1 MTTAD
6 ECRPRLFVYRLP
18 DAYRNLATSADPTS
32 DSMPADGLGR
42 PLNLQQIGSPTWS
55 SEQYSLAS
63 LVHERALA
71 YRCRTHDPAQADLFI
86 VPAYRETLGSDIKCA
101 ERQGSRLKLI
111 HRLQL
116 PLPNRTYRRHASS
129 NSAADGGNDDGA
141 VRTLTARGGADH
153 VILNP
158 RNGQPW
164 DRFPYCEF
172 ALGAPELGAAVH
184 LAMEAHPHNASWVYP
199 EGYCGKVCVPAY
211 RPQLLSEAFY

>member
-116 PLPNRTYRRHASS
+116 PLPNRT
-129 NSAADGGNDDGA
+129 
-141 VRTLTARGGADH
+141 
-153 VILNP
+153 
-158 RNGQPW
+158 
-164 DRFPYCEF
+164 
-172 ALGAPELGAAVH
+172 
-184 LAMEAHPHNASWVYP
+184 
-199 EGYCGKVCVPAY
+199 
-211 RPQLLSEAFY
+211 